1 MPRNGSGQYNL
12 PQPAFVPGT
21 TIASS
26 TVNSDLSDIG
36 AALSQSISK
45 DGQTTYT
52 RNQPMGG
59 NKLTGLG
66 DGTASTDSVNLGQ
79 VADGVLTYGGVAT
92 GSANA
97 IVISPAP
104 GIATYEVGQMFS
116 FKAAANNTGAVTVNV
131 NGVGAGAV
139 TWPDGSALV
148 ADDIVSGGMY
158 EIEVAA
164 ATPVFHMQTGAN
176 VAATQAAGNSTRK
189 IATTAFVQGVAAK
202 VYVQTFTSSGTY
214 TPHAGMVNCII
225 EAWGGGGGGGGVRG
239 ATSNYVGGGGG
250 GGGGYVWHLATAAEI
265 GTSKVVT
272 IGSGGAGGVAGA
284 NNGSSGGDTSVGSL
298 CIAKGGSGGGSA
310 DPFAG
315 RYGGSGGS
323 GGAVGTGIQTF
334 GGAPGAPGIG
344 AGGPS
349 FFVNSIGGGGG
360 GTLLGGGGQSIT
372 GNTTTSSAGSAAP
385 ANTGGGGGGGVVINQ
400 TTNVAGGNGSA
411 GFVRITEF
419 CNQ

>member
-1 MPRNGSGQYNL
+1 M
-12 PQPAFVPGT
+12 
-21 TIASS
+21 
-26 TVNSDLSDIG
+26 NSDLSDMG
-36 AALSQSISK
+36 AAISQSISK

-52 RNQPMGG
+52 GNQPMGG

-97 IVISPAP
+97 IVIAPAP
-104 GIATYEVGQMFS
+104 GITTYEVGQMFS

-225 EAWGGGGGGGGVRG
+225 ECVGGGGGGGGVNG
-239 ATSNYVGGGGG
+239 AASNSAASGGG
-250 GGGGYVWHLATAAEI
+250 GGGGYASKLATAADI
-265 GTSKVVT
+265 GESKAVT
-272 IGSGGAGGVAGA
+272 VGAGGAGGSAGA
-284 NNGSSGGDTSVGSL
+284 NNGSAGGDTSVGSL
-298 CIAKGGSGGGSA
+298 CIAKGGSGGVAASPVGNV
-310 DPFAG
+310 FNGAG
-315 RYGGSGGS
+315 GAGGVAGTGDMARAGQPGLPGIGGQNAITAWPS
-323 GGAVGTGIQTF
+323 GGAGGSTPVG
-334 GGAPGAPGIG
+334 GGAAGVSLSGA
-344 AGGPS
+344 AS
-349 FFVNSIGGGGG
+349 
-360 GTLLGGGGQSIT
+360 
-372 GNTTTSSAGSAAP
+372 TTVAGSHAP
-385 ANTGGGGGGGVVINQ
+385 ANTGGGGSGALAFN
-400 TTNVAGGNGSA
+400 TSSTAAGGNGSA